1 MKSLTKFGLASV
13 LVLGV
18 AGMAG
23 AHAPAGELYFA
34 AQFPDSIVPT
44 MDGDLSDWDIV
55 PIDPYTI
62 LNDRLYSPVADIQ
75 PVGRGEID
83 VSDINIRHLMGW
95 NDNNNKLYF
104 MSQVYD
110 NVHNA
115 DRENPSA
122 FWQDDAWE
130 VEVNPDH
137 TPTEEHNMAEE
148 PANNLSYQGAVP
160 PVEGSYQYYR
170 PQASLTWL
178 LDGTEWV
185 DFGWAFS
192 GERFGESTYFYEL
205 AITPILSM
213 PNDDASALDGL
224 VVFDLEENEI
234 IHASMTVGDFDEA
247 CTECALESYQ
257 GFWTMSPENCCTA
270 TNDVVLAEVEPSLAA
285 LAETAVEASSWGQIK
300 AGFYE

>member
-1 MKSLTKFGLASV
+1 MKNLTKLGLATV

-23 AHAPAGELYFA
+23 AHSPAGELYFA

-83 VSDINIRHLMGW
+83 VSDINIRHLLGW
-95 NDNNNKLYF
+95 NENYNKLYF
-104 MSQVYD
+104 MSEVYD

-148 PANNLSYQGAVP
+148 PVNNFSYKWAVP

-185 DFGWAFS
+185 DFGWDFT
-192 GERFGESTYFYEL
+192 GEKFGESTYYYEL

-234 IHASMTVGDFDEA
+234 IHASVTVGDFDEA

-257 GFWTMSPENCCTA
+257 GFWTMSPENCCTG
-270 TNDVVLAEVEPSLAA
+270 TNDVVLAEMEPSMAA

>member
-1 MKSLTKFGLASV
+1 MVDKRMSMLYTLTTGLDMDSLWTRLEPGCGHARQGKEENQKNQASLLFSLPLAAFSLLLIDAFSIGRAQMKNLTKLGLATV

-23 AHAPAGELYFA
+23 AHSPAGELYFA

-83 VSDINIRHLMGW
+83 VSDINIRHLLGW
-95 NDNNNKLYF
+95 NENYNKLYF
-104 MSQVYD
+104 MSEVYD

-130 VEVNPDH
+130 VEVNVDH
-137 TPTEEHNMAEE
+137 TPTEEHNMSGE
-148 PANNLSYQGAVP
+148 PVNNFSYKWAVP

-185 DFGWAFS
+185 DFGWDFT
-192 GERFGESTYFYEL
+192 GEKFGESTYYYEL

-213 PNDDASALDGL
+213 PNDDASEQEG
-224 VVFDLEENEI
+224 
-234 IHASMTVGDFDEA
+234 H
-247 CTECALESYQ
+247 
-257 GFWTMSPENCCTA
+257 
-270 TNDVVLAEVEPSLAA
+270 
-285 LAETAVEASSWGQIK
+285 K
-300 AGFYE
+300 